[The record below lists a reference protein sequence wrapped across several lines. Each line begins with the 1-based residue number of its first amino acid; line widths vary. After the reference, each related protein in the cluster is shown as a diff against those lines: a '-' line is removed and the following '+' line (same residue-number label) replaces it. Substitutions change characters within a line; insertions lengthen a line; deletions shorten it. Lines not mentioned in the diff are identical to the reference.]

1 MPIPTSI
8 PFRQRAQEAIH
19 GRSCTFMA
27 VHCCLAAQLRPK
39 GTQCCT
45 LFHMAKIVPFTE
57 ARANLTELLDDVE
70 DKHEHVLITR
80 NGRPA
85 AVMVSPDE
93 YESLEETLEILQDK
107 DLMRALRKS
116 EDDVRAGR
124 LTSLEDV
131 RNRRDQ

>member
-1 MPIPTSI
+1 
-8 PFRQRAQEAIH
+8 
-19 GRSCTFMA
+19 
-27 VHCCLAAQLRPK
+27 
-39 GTQCCT
+39 
-45 LFHMAKIVPFTE
+45 MAKIVPFTE